1 MDKETGM
8 VVIIGACLM
17 VLILVTM
24 KNKLE
29 FILNFCLRVVTGG
42 IAIFGIN
49 ALMEMCGFSVRV
61 GVNMVSLLVSGVL
74 GFSGV
79 SLLYAIAAF

>member
-29 FILNFCLRVVTGG
+29 FLLNFCLRAVTGG

-49 ALMEMCGFSVRV
+49 VLMEMWGIPVRV
-61 GVNMVSLLVSGVL
+61 GVNMANLLISGVL

>member
-8 VVIIGACLM
+8 IVIIGACLM
-17 VLILVTM
+17 VLVLVTM
-24 KNKLE
+24 KNKAELL
-29 FILNFCLRVVTGG
+29 LNFCLRAVMGG

-49 ALMEMCGFSVRV
+49 VFMEMCGLSVRV
-61 GVNMVSLLVSGVL
+61 GVNMASLLVSGVF
-74 GFSGV
+74 GVSGV